1 MDSFTKKERRRNQR
15 YIPLKEIFLVNE
27 QFNYETEMGFLFD
40 ISLSGAR
47 LLVDEKDINQLGNS
61 FKFKIYLPR
70 KVRAEFIE
78 LSVRQAWKTNEIL
91 HGYFEMGCTFEKL
104 DERQTEVLN
113 QLMEFYEKLSHRVKE
128 K

>member
-1 MDSFTKKERRRNQR
+1 MTSYEKSERRKYQR

-27 QFNYETEMGFLFD
+27 QFNYETEIGFLYD

-47 LLVDEKDINQLGNS
+47 LLVDEKDMNQLGNS

-78 LSVRQAWKTNEIL
+78 LGVRQAWKTNELI
-91 HGYFEMGCTFEKL
+91 HGYFEVGCSFEKL
-104 DERQTEVLN
+104 TERQAEVLN
-113 QLMEFYEKLSHRVKE
+113 LLMEFYEKLSHRVIE